1 MNLSITRVE
10 TVTPELLAAFERLI
24 PQLTKAPIPTS
35 AELQKLLDSPSVLI
49 LARASQKACG
59 ASSEADGEILGA
71 ATLGVFRTPSG
82 VHAHVEDVI
91 VDESMRGQG
100 LGEALVNHL
109 LQIAREMGLKGVSLT
124 CNPRRVAANA
134 LYRKMGF
141 KKWETN
147 VYWYELDDRP

>member
-1 MNLSITRVE
+1 MTISITRVE
-10 TVTPELLAAFERLI
+10 AVTPELLAAFERLI
-24 PQLTKAPIPTS
+24 PQLTKASLPTTE
-35 AELQKLLDSPSVLI
+35 ELQKLLDSPSVLI
-49 LARASQKACG
+49 LARAPDTG
-59 ASSEADGEILGA
+59 GEIVGA

-91 VDESMRGQG
+91 VDEAKRGQG
-100 LGEALVNHL
+100 IGEALVNHL

-124 CNPRRVAANA
+124 CNSRRVAANA

-147 VYWYELDDRP
+147 VYWYDLDNRS